1 MKVQYVN
8 STKTVSTQIE
18 VLKGSEKI
26 ARYPGPKVKD
36 ESHRCSLGVFSR
48 KQSFKLNGSVG

>member
-18 VLKGSEKI
+18 VLKGSKI
-26 ARYPGPKVKD
+26 SGPQGQGRK
-36 ESHRCSLGVFSR
+36 SSMQSRSLFT
-48 KQSFKLNGSVG
+48 KAELQA